1 MGLFDKFKKKS
12 EPLKTHNLGGCIITK
27 SLYDGSSKLKW
38 MFREKGINL
47 VDNGWLLRNIK
58 YKEMEIHN
66 TKSTI
71 WTLPCL
77 QIWLK
82 R

>member
-47 VDNGWLLRNIK
+47 VDNGW
-58 YKEMEIHN
+58 Y
-66 TKSTI
+66 
-71 WTLPCL
+71 
-77 QIWLK
+77 
-82 R
+82 